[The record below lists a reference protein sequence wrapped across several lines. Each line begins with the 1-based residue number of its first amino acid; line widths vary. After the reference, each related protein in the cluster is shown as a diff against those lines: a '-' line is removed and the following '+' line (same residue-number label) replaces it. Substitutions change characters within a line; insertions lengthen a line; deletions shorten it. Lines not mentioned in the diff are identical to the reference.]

1 MKGLISRIDAAVS
14 VKLLTHR
21 QRGVFPVNHLVRK
34 VTYGQVSEIDV
45 LKKINTER
53 RVEHFFSCSMKSLCD
68 MTLNCSKTKTKI

>member
-21 QRGVFPVNHLVRK
+21 QRGVFPINHLVRK

-53 RVEHFFSCSMKSLCD
+53 NWNTFFL
-68 MTLNCSKTKTKI
+68 LL